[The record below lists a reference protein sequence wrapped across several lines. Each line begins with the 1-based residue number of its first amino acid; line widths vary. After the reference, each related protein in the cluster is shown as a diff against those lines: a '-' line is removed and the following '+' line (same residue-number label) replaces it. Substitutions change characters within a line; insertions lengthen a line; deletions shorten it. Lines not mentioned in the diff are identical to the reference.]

1 MNRLLVSF
9 LTVIILVEA
18 EPCHSQNPEEIK
30 LKDFR
35 PKSIFRVPATTITK
49 AKFPAIDMHSHDFA
63 KTDKEVAQWVKTMD
77 QAGIEKTIILS
88 GAVGTG
94 FDSIYSRYAKYG
106 DRFEVWCGFDI
117 DGFKEP
123 GWTEKAVKELERC
136 VKAGAR
142 GVGELSDKG
151 FGLRYS
157 AGFGPHIDD
166 PLMRPLLKRCGEL
179 NIPIN
184 IHVAEPIWMYLP
196 MDSTNDGLMNAYTW
210 RIDSTQKGIFGH
222 AALIKTLDNAVRD
235 NPHTTF
241 IACHYANCEYDLSI
255 LGSLLDKYKN
265 LYADASARFGETST
279 IPRYM
284 ATFYKKYQD
293 KLLYGTDNIPES
305 DMYEITFRILE
316 SLDEHFYYYRFY
328 HWPSYGFGLNDD
340 VLKKVYHENATKIL
354 KHETPKR

>member
-1 MNRLLVSF
+1 MTKLLFLLLVFIF
-9 LTVIILVEA
+9 LGKV
-18 EPCHSQNPEEIK
+18 EPCHSQKTEELK

-35 PKSIFRVPATTITK
+35 PKSIFRVPSTTIKK

-63 KTDKEVAQWVKTMD
+63 VTDEEVAEWVKTMD
-77 QAGIEKTIILS
+77 RAGIEKTIILS
-88 GAVGTG
+88 GAVGFR
-94 FDSIYSRYAKYG
+94 FDSIYSKYAKYG

-117 DGFKEP
+117 DGFEKP

-136 VKAGAR
+136 VKRGAR

-151 FGLRYS
+151 FGLKYS
-157 AGFGPHIDD
+157 GGFGPHIDD
-166 PLMRPLLKRCGEL
+166 PLMRSLIQKCGEL
-179 NIPIN
+179 KIPIN
-184 IHVAEPIWMYLP
+184 VHVAEPMWMYLP

-210 RIDSTQKGIFGH
+210 RIDSTQKGILGH
-222 AALIKTLDNAVRD
+222 AALIKTLDNVVRD

-284 ATFYKKYQD
+284 KSFYEKFRD
-293 KLLYGTDNIPES
+293 KLLYGTDNVPES
-305 DMYEITFRILE
+305 PMYEVTFRILE
-316 SLDEHFYYYRFY
+316 TFDEHFYYYRFY
-328 HWPSYGFGLNDD
+328 HWPSYGFGLTDD
-340 VLKKVYHENATKIL
+340 VLKKVYHENATRIL
-354 KHETPKR
+354 KK